1 MTKRKRLLALF
12 DCVGVLSILLILV
25 FIGVEL
31 YDQHI
36 IAQQRTLGIPDTSDH
51 IGFWIRM
58 LFTSGIGSAAMIAA
72 NLLTKKNR
80 Q

>member
-12 DCVGVLSILLILV
+12 DCVGVLSILLMLV
-25 FIGVEL
+25 FIGIEL

-36 IAQQRTLGIPDTSDH
+36 IAQQRALGIPDTSDH
-51 IGFWIRM
+51 IMFWVKL
-58 LFTSGIGSAAMIAA
+58 LFASGIGAVSMIAA
-72 NLLTKKNR
+72 SLLEKKHK